1 MANMKY
7 DQGWGKDEIENW
19 KKIFI
24 GSERSTQVPHVYW
37 WPFRILSSE
46 YQTWFFRFLS
56 APGALTLTWRK
67 VFISFPSPMASD
79 GWNLVILHQILP
91 KISRGL
97 CMKNLFPQREK
108 NVFKTKWHYIA
119 RRMNCEERNGRVYP
133 PSTPALF
140 CGSFLC
146 LIERCFDN
154 RFSRM
159 RGRKQFSRLADRFQI
174 ALFAVEIFHLDC
186 YALKRRKEN
195 CTKPQGKSWWEDI
208 KKTLDRQQRLRAKQG
223 MQMARSVRR

>member
-24 GSERSTQVPHVYW
+24 GSERSTCVLMAFSD
-37 WPFRILSSE
+37 PFIWISNVIFQISISTWDF
-46 YQTWFFRFLS
+46 YQHLVHMAKS
-56 APGALTLTWRK
+56 A
-67 VFISFPSPMASD
+67 
-79 GWNLVILHQILP
+79 P

-97 CMKNLFPQREK
+97 CMKNLFPQRAK

-195 CTKPQGKSWWEDI
+195 CTKPQEKSWWEDI

-223 MQMARSVRR
+223 MQMARLVRR